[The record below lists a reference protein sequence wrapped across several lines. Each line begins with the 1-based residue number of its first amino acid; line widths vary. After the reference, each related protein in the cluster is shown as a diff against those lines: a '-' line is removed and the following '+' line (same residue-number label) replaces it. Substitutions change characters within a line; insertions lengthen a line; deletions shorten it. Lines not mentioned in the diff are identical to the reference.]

1 MWNAERAVDELRR
14 RGELWSPAPGLVG
27 LRGATLRLRRGLDRE
42 LQSLCAAAAD
52 EEWQLPPA
60 LPLQT
65 LVRADYFA
73 SFPQWLTTAAHLT
86 DDADRLL
93 ALASASADDA
103 GTAVAAAAAPPAAAL
118 QPALCYHIY
127 AAYADS
133 ALSADVCIACGGTC
147 WRHERERHAPL
158 ERGWAFTM
166 REVVNLGDAHGVA
179 ARLAAQRAAAVA
191 FARRLGLRA
200 EIDVAEDPFFAPGAR
215 GRALIQRLRTLK
227 HELLL
232 PLGDG
237 RNVAAASFNHH
248 EQFFGDAFAIRNA
261 DGSAATSGCTAFGVE
276 RWLLAVLVEHGAR
289 PEHWP
294 VPGSDETVA
303 APRPAQGAS
312 RTFLSREA
320 S

>member
-1 MWNAERAVDELRR
+1 MWNAERAIAELRR

-27 LRGATLRLRRGLDRE
+27 LRGAVLALRRGLDEE
-42 LQSLCAAAAD
+42 LRRLCAGAAD

-65 LVRADYFA
+65 LARADYFA
-73 SFPQWLTTAAHLT
+73 SFPQWLTTASHLT

-93 ALASASADDA
+93 ALSTVA
-103 GTAVAAAAAPPAAAL
+103 GHDVEAAVTAAAVPAAAAL
-118 QPALCYHIY
+118 QPALCYHVY

-133 ALSADVCIACGGTC
+133 TLGGAVCIACEGTC

-166 REVVNLGDAHGVA
+166 REIVTLGDAPAIA

-191 FARRLGLRA
+191 LACRLGLRA
-200 EIDVAEDPFFAPGAR
+200 EIDVAGDPFFAPGVR
-215 GRALIQRLRTLK
+215 GRALLQRLKALK

-232 PLGDG
+232 PLGGG
-237 RNVAAASFNHH
+237 RTVAAASFNQH
-248 EQFFGDAFAIRNA
+248 ERFFGDAFRITV
-261 DGSAATSGCTAFGVE
+261 DGAPATSGCTAFGVE
-276 RWLLAVLVEHGAR
+276 RWVLAVLVEHGVR
-289 PEHWP
+289 PEQWP
-294 VPGSDETVA
+294 ALPSTTADATIRPA
-303 APRPAQGAS
+303 APPSRFAS
-312 RTFLSREA
+312 EREA